1 MSKFLKLV
9 QENIPQSTAE
19 LDKITAGKR
28 ALQRALL
35 SSNIIDEIG
44 VKLKVTQNTNDMVF
58 EFKDGSAVVLEVKDY
73 RGAKEEETEDAVIRA
88 GETIAANDP
97 EKRKPVTQELNR
109 YKKTVSSIE
118 PKVAD
123 SIRKLNLSLAA
134 IQKDIR

>member
-73 RGAKEEETEDAVIRA
+73 RGAKEEETEERI
-88 GETIAANDP
+88 
-97 EKRKPVTQELNR
+97 
-109 YKKTVSSIE
+109 S
-118 PKVAD
+118 
-123 SIRKLNLSLAA
+123 
-134 IQKDIR
+134 